1 MTDERLGE
9 RLWAAIARLPDGEA
23 GIVFR
28 HYATPEYERAAL
40 RRGLRRPAV
49 KDASLSRL
57 PAMSPSHAPSAP
69 TSSTI
74 LARPQRCRFSLSV
87 HNLDEAREARRRG
100 AALVFVSSVNPTRSH
115 PGKPALGPELGA
127 GLARA
132 AGVSA
137 IALGGMTEAAFS
149 ALPDG
154 AFHGWAGIDA
164 WISDG
169 DG

>member
-40 RRGLRRPAV
+40 ASRIAQACRERRIALAIAGDVA
-49 KDASLSRL
+49 
-57 PAMSPSHAPSAP
+57 
-69 TSSTI
+69 
-74 LARPQRCRFSLSV
+74 LARALGADLVHNPRETAAMPFSVSI

-164 WISDG
+164 WISAG